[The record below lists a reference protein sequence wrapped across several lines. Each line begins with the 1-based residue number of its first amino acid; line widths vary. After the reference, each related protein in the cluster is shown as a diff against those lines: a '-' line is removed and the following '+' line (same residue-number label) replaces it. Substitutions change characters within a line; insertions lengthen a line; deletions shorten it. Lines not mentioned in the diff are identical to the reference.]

1 MGKFSSILK
10 RASRYIIK
18 GIPVVNVKAAIS
30 LSTPTDKLAG
40 KKIIVTGGGRGLG
53 ASMAKKFVEEGAS
66 VLITGRNEDALKKTS
81 EEIGCSYMVL
91 DMMSPEKFDKFIND
105 AESKL
110 GGLDVLV
117 NNAGVSLHENSFFD
131 VVPEG
136 FDTQIDTNFK
146 GGYFLTQSFI
156 KRMVERGRSGN
167 VLFISSE
174 TGETVDFRPYG
185 FTKAA
190 VNSMVQGLAYLYVK
204 DHIRVNAIA
213 PGVTAS
219 DMTGFKADDNL
230 YTDYNRIGRV
240 YLPEEIAEVAS
251 FLVSDLSNCI
261 SGQII
266 ACNNAQTVNAR
277 WKK

>member
-10 RASRYIIK
+10 RALRYIIK
-18 GIPVVNVKAAIS
+18 GVPVVNVKAEIS
-30 LSTPTDKLAG
+30 LSSSTEKLAG

-53 ASMAKKFVEEGAS
+53 AAMAKKFVQEGAS
-66 VLITGRNEDALKKTS
+66 VLITGRNEDTLKKTS
-81 EEIGCSYMVL
+81 EEIGCTYLVL
-91 DMMSPEKFDKFIND
+91 DMMSPEKFDKFISE
-105 AESKL
+105 AESKID
-110 GGLDVLV
+110 GLDILV

-156 KRMVERGRSGN
+156 KRMIELGRAGN

-190 VNSMVQGLAYLYVK
+190 VNSMVQGLAHLYAK
-204 DHIRVNAIA
+204 NNIRVNAIA

-219 DMTGFKADDNL
+219 DMTGFKTDDNL
-230 YTDYNRIGRV
+230 YTDYNRIGRI
-240 YLPEEIAEVAS
+240 YLPEEVAEVAS
-251 FLVSDLSNCI
+251 FLISDISNCV

-266 ACNNAQTVNAR
+266 ACNNAQSVNAR
-277 WKK
+277 WK

>member
-1 MGKFSSILK
+1 MGKISSILK
-10 RASRYIIK
+10 RALRYIIK
-18 GIPVVNVKAAIS
+18 GVPVVNVKAAIS
-30 LSTPTDKLAG
+30 FFTPTDKLAG

-53 ASMAKKFVEEGAS
+53 AAMAKKFVQEGAS
-66 VLITGRNEDALKKTS
+66 VLITGRSEDTLKKTS

-110 GGLDVLV
+110 SGLDVLV

-156 KRMVERGRSGN
+156 KRMIELGRAGN

-174 TGETVDFRPYG
+174 TGETADFRPYG

-190 VNSMVQGLAYLYVK
+190 VNSMVQGLAHLYAK
-204 DHIRVNAIA
+204 NNIRVNAIA

-230 YTDYNRIGRV
+230 YTDYNRIGRI
-240 YLPEEIAEVAS
+240 YLPEEVAEVAS
-251 FLVSDLSNCI
+251 FLVSDISNCV

-266 ACNNAQTVNAR
+266 ACNNAQSVNAR
-277 WKK
+277 WK

>member
-10 RASRYIIK
+10 RALRYIIK

-53 ASMAKKFVEEGAS
+53 AAMAKKFVQEGAS
-66 VLITGRNEDALKKTS
+66 VLITGRNEDTLKKTS
-81 EEIGCSYMVL
+81 EEIGCTYLVL
-91 DMMSPEKFDKFIND
+91 DMMSPKKFDKFINE

-131 VVPEG
+131 VVPDG

-146 GGYFLTQSFI
+146 GGYFLTQRFI
-156 KRMVERGRSGN
+156 KKMIESGRAGN

-190 VNSMVQGLAYLYVK
+190 VNSMVQGLAYLYAK
-204 DHIRVNAIA
+204 NNIRVNAIA

-230 YTDYNRIGRV
+230 YTDYNRIGRI
-240 YLPEEIAEVAS
+240 YLPEEVAEVAS
-251 FLVSDLSNCI
+251 FLISDISNCV

-266 ACNNAQTVNAR
+266 ACNNAQSVNAR
-277 WKK
+277 WK

>member
-1 MGKFSSILK
+1 MGKISSILK
-10 RASRYIIK
+10 RALRYIIK
-18 GIPVVNVKAAIS
+18 GVPVVNVKAAIS

-40 KKIIVTGGGRGLG
+40 KKIIVTGGSRGLG
-53 ASMAKKFVEEGAS
+53 AAMAKKFVQEGAS
-66 VLITGRNEDALKKTS
+66 VLITGRNEDTLKKTS

-91 DMMSPEKFDKFIND
+91 DMMSPEKFDKFISE

-110 GGLDVLV
+110 DCLDILV

-131 VVPEG
+131 VVPDG

-156 KRMVERGRSGN
+156 KRMIELGRAGN

-190 VNSMVQGLAYLYVK
+190 VNSMVQGLAHLYAK
-204 DHIRVNAIA
+204 NNIRVNAIA

-230 YTDYNRIGRV
+230 YTDYNRISRV
-240 YLPEEIAEVAS
+240 YLPEEVAEVAA
-251 FLVSDLSNCI
+251 FLVSDISNCV

-266 ACNNAQTVNAR
+266 ACNNAQSVNAR
-277 WKK
+277 WK

>member
-1 MGKFSSILK
+1 MGKISSILK
-10 RASRYIIK
+10 RALRYIIK
-18 GIPVVNVKAAIS
+18 GVPVVNVNAEIS
-30 LSTPTDKLAG
+30 LSSPTEKLAG
-40 KKIIVTGGGRGLG
+40 KKVIITGGGRGLG
-53 ASMAKKFVEEGAS
+53 AAMAKKFVQEGAS
-66 VLITGRNEDALKKTS
+66 VLITGRNEDTLKKTS
-81 EEIGCSYMVL
+81 EEIGCTYLVL
-91 DMMSPEKFDKFIND
+91 DMMSPKKFDKFINE

-131 VVPEG
+131 VVPDG

-156 KRMVERGRSGN
+156 KRMIELGRAGN

-190 VNSMVQGLAYLYVK
+190 VNSMVQGLAYLYAK
-204 DHIRVNAIA
+204 NNIRVNAIA

-230 YTDYNRIGRV
+230 YTDYNRIGRI
-240 YLPEEIAEVAS
+240 YLPEEVAEVAA
-251 FLVSDLSNCI
+251 FLISDISNCV

-266 ACNNAQTVNAR
+266 ACNNAQSVNAR
-277 WKK
+277 WK

>member
-10 RASRYIIK
+10 QALRYIIK
-18 GIPVVNVKAAIS
+18 GVPVVNVKAVIS

-53 ASMAKKFVEEGAS
+53 AAMAKKFVAEGAS
-66 VLITGRNEDALKKTS
+66 VLITGRNEDTLKKTS
-81 EEIGCSYMVL
+81 EEIGCSYLVL
-91 DMMSPEKFDKFIND
+91 DMMSPEKFDKFISD

-110 GGLDVLV
+110 DGLDILV

-131 VVPEG
+131 VVPDG

-156 KRMVERGRSGN
+156 KRMIELGRAGN

-174 TGETVDFRPYG
+174 TGETADFRPYG

-190 VNSMVQGLAYLYVK
+190 VNSMVQGLAHLYAK
-204 DHIRVNAIA
+204 NNIRVNAIA

-230 YTDYNRIGRV
+230 YTDYNRIGRI
-240 YLPEEIAEVAS
+240 YLPEEVAEVAS
-251 FLVSDLSNCI
+251 FLVSDISNCV

-266 ACNNAQTVNAR
+266 ACNNAQSVNAR
-277 WKK
+277 WK

>member
-1 MGKFSSILK
+1 MGKISSILK
-10 RASRYIIK
+10 RALRYIVK
-18 GIPVVNVKAAIS
+18 GIPVVNVKAEIT
-30 LSTPTDKLAG
+30 LSSPTGILAG
-40 KKIIVTGGGRGLG
+40 KKIIITGGGRGLG
-53 ASMAKKFVEEGAS
+53 ASMAKKFVEDGAS
-66 VLITGRNEDALKKTS
+66 VLITGRNEETLKRTS
-81 EEIGCSYMVL
+81 EEIGCSYLVL
-91 DMMSPEKFDKFIND
+91 DMMSPEKFDNFIND

-156 KRMVERGRSGN
+156 KRMVECGRSGN

-190 VNSMVQGLAYLYVK
+190 VNSMVQGLAHLYVNNN
-204 DHIRVNAIA
+204 IRVNAIA

-251 FLVSDLSNCI
+251 FLVSDISNCI

-266 ACNNAQTVNAR
+266 TCNNAQTVNAR

>member
-1 MGKFSSILK
+1 MGKISSILK
-10 RASRYIIK
+10 RALRYIIK
-18 GIPVVNVKAAIS
+18 GVPVVNVKAAIS
-30 LSTPTDKLAG
+30 FFTPTDKLAG

-53 ASMAKKFVEEGAS
+53 AAMAKKFVAEGAS
-66 VLITGRNEDALKKTS
+66 VLITGRNEDTLKKTS
-81 EEIGCSYMVL
+81 EEIGCSYLVL
-91 DMMSPEKFDKFIND
+91 DMMSPEKFDKFISE

-110 GGLDVLV
+110 DGLDILV

-131 VVPEG
+131 VVPDG

-156 KRMVERGRSGN
+156 KRMIELGRAGN

-174 TGETVDFRPYG
+174 TGETADFRPYG

-190 VNSMVQGLAYLYVK
+190 INSMVQGLAYLYAK
-204 DHIRVNAIA
+204 NNIRVNAIA

-219 DMTGFKADDNL
+219 DMTGFKTDDNL
-230 YTDYNRIGRV
+230 YTDYNLIGRI
-240 YLPEEIAEVAS
+240 YLPEEVAEVAA
-251 FLVSDLSNCI
+251 FLISDISNCV

-266 ACNNAQTVNAR
+266 ACNNAQSVNAR
-277 WKK
+277 WK

>member
-10 RASRYIIK
+10 RALRYIIK
-18 GIPVVNVKAAIS
+18 GVPVVNVKAEIS
-30 LSTPTDKLAG
+30 LSSPTEKLAG
-40 KKIIVTGGGRGLG
+40 KKIIITGGGRGLG
-53 ASMAKKFVEEGAS
+53 AAMSKQFVEEGAS
-66 VLITGRNEDALKKTS
+66 VLITGRDENTLKRTS
-81 EEIGCSYMVL
+81 EDLGCAYMVL
-91 DMMSPEKFDKFIND
+91 DVMSPENFDDFIND

-131 VVPEG
+131 VVPDG

-146 GGYFLTQSFI
+146 GGYFLTQRFI
-156 KRMVERGRSGN
+156 KKMIQSGRAGN

-190 VNSMVQGLAYLYVK
+190 VNSMVQGLAYLYAK
-204 DHIRVNAIA
+204 NNIRVNAIA

-219 DMTGFKADDNL
+219 DMTGFKTDDNL
-230 YTDYNRIGRV
+230 YTDYNQIGRI
-240 YLPEEIAEVAS
+240 YLPEEVAEVAA
-251 FLVSDLSNCI
+251 FLISDISNCV

-266 ACNNAQTVNAR
+266 ACNNAQSVNAR
-277 WKK
+277 WK

>member
-1 MGKFSSILK
+1 MGKISFILK
-10 RASRYIIK
+10 RALRYIIK
-18 GIPVVNVKAAIS
+18 GVPVVNVKAKIS
-30 LSTPTDKLAG
+30 LSSPTDKLAG

-53 ASMAKKFVEEGAS
+53 AAMAKNFVQEGAS
-66 VLITGRNEDALKKTS
+66 VLITGRSEDTLKKTS

-105 AESKL
+105 AEGKL

-131 VVPEG
+131 VIPEG

-156 KRMVERGRSGN
+156 KRMIELGRAGN

-174 TGETVDFRPYG
+174 TGETADFRPYG

-190 VNSMVQGLAYLYVK
+190 VNSMVQGLAHLYAK
-204 DHIRVNAIA
+204 NNIRVNAIA

-230 YTDYNRIGRV
+230 YTDYNRIGRI
-240 YLPEEIAEVAS
+240 YLPEEVAEVAS
-251 FLVSDLSNCI
+251 FLISDISNCV

-266 ACNNAQTVNAR
+266 ACNNAQSVNAR
-277 WKK
+277 WK

>member
-1 MGKFSSILK
+1 MERFSSILK
-10 RASRYIIK
+10 RALRYIIK
-18 GIPVVNVKAAIS
+18 GVPNVNVKAEIT
-30 LSTPTDKLAG
+30 LSSPTEKLPG
-40 KKIIVTGGGRGLG
+40 KRIIITGGGRGLG
-53 ASMAKKFVEEGAS
+53 AAMAKKFVAEGAS
-66 VLITGRNEDALKKTS
+66 VLITGRNEDTLKKTS

-91 DMMSPEKFDKFIND
+91 DMISPEKFDKFIND

-136 FDTQIDTNFK
+136 FDKQIDTNFK
-146 GGYFLTQSFI
+146 GGYFLTQRFI
-156 KRMVERGRSGN
+156 KKMIESGRSGN

-190 VNSMVQGLAYLYVK
+190 VNSMVQGLAYLYAK
-204 DHIRVNAIA
+204 NNIRVNAIA

-219 DMTGFKADDNL
+219 DMTGFKSDDNL
-230 YTDYNRIGRV
+230 YTDYNRIGRI
-240 YLPEEIAEVAS
+240 YLPEEVAEVAA
-251 FLVSDLSNCI
+251 FLISDISNCV

-266 ACNNAQTVNAR
+266 ACNNAQSVNAR
-277 WKK
+277 WK

>member
-10 RASRYIIK
+10 RALRYIIK
-18 GIPVVNVKAAIS
+18 GVPVVNVKAEIS
-30 LSTPTDKLAG
+30 LSSPTEKLAG
-40 KKIIVTGGGRGLG
+40 KKIIITGGGRGLG
-53 ASMAKKFVEEGAS
+53 ATMAKKFVAEGAS
-66 VLITGRNEDALKKTS
+66 VLITGRDENTLKKTS

-131 VVPEG
+131 VVPKG

-156 KRMVERGRSGN
+156 KRMIELGRAGN

-190 VNSMVQGLAYLYVK
+190 VNSMVQGLAYLYAK
-204 DHIRVNAIA
+204 NNIRVNAIA

-230 YTDYNRIGRV
+230 YTDYNRISRI
-240 YLPEEIAEVAS
+240 YLPEEVAEVAS
-251 FLVSDLSNCI
+251 FLISDISNCV

-266 ACNNAQTVNAR
+266 ACNNAQSVNAR
-277 WKK
+277 WK

>member
-1 MGKFSSILK
+1 MMINKIKKIISFIL
-10 RASRYIIK
+10 RGAPR
-18 GIPVVNVKAAIS
+18 
-30 LSTPTDKLAG
+30 PTYAQLTYLAPNNQLVG
-40 KKIIVTGGGRGLG
+40 KKIIITGGGRGLG
-53 ASMAKKFVEEGAS
+53 AAMAKKFVAEGAS
-66 VLITGRNEDALKKTS
+66 VLITGRNEDTLKKTS

-91 DMMSPEKFDKFIND
+91 DMMSPEKFDKFISE

-110 GGLDVLV
+110 DGLDIMV

-131 VVPEG
+131 VVPDG

-156 KRMVERGRSGN
+156 KRMIELGRAGN

-190 VNSMVQGLAYLYVK
+190 VNSMVQGLAYLYAK
-204 DHIRVNAIA
+204 NNIRVNAIA

-230 YTDYNRIGRV
+230 YTDYNRIGRI
-240 YLPEEIAEVAS
+240 YLPEEVAEVAA
-251 FLVSDLSNCI
+251 FLVSDISNCV

-266 ACNNAQTVNAR
+266 ACNNAQSVNAR
-277 WKK
+277 WK

>member
-1 MGKFSSILK
+1 MGKISFILK
-10 RASRYIIK
+10 RALRYIIK
-18 GIPVVNVKAAIS
+18 GVPVVNVKAKIS
-30 LSTPTDKLAG
+30 LSSPTDKLAG

-53 ASMAKKFVEEGAS
+53 AAMAKNFVQEGAS
-66 VLITGRNEDALKKTS
+66 VLITGRSEDTLKKTS

-105 AESKL
+105 AEGKL

-131 VVPEG
+131 VIPEG

-156 KRMVERGRSGN
+156 KRMIELGRAGN

-174 TGETVDFRPYG
+174 TGETADFRPYG

-190 VNSMVQGLAYLYVK
+190 VNSMVQGLAHLYAK
-204 DHIRVNAIA
+204 NNIRFNAIA

-230 YTDYNRIGRV
+230 YTDYNRIGRI
-240 YLPEEIAEVAS
+240 YLPEEVAEVAS
-251 FLVSDLSNCI
+251 FLISDISNCV

-266 ACNNAQTVNAR
+266 ACNNAQSVNAR
-277 WKK
+277 WK

>member
-10 RASRYIIK
+10 RALRYIIK

-30 LSTPTDKLAG
+30 LSTPTAKLAG

-53 ASMAKKFVEEGAS
+53 AAMAKKFVQEGAS
-66 VLITGRNEDALKKTS
+66 VLITGRNEDTLKKTS

-91 DMMSPEKFDKFIND
+91 DMMSSETFDNFINE
-105 AESKL
+105 AENIL

-156 KRMVERGRSGN
+156 KRMVECGRSGN

-190 VNSMVQGLAYLYVK
+190 VNSMVQGLAHLYVK

>member
-10 RASRYIIK
+10 RALRYIIK
-18 GIPVVNVKAAIS
+18 GVPVVNVKAAIS

-40 KKIIVTGGGRGLG
+40 KKIIVTGGSRGLG
-53 ASMAKKFVEEGAS
+53 AAMAKKFVQEGAS
-66 VLITGRNEDALKKTS
+66 VLITGRSEDTLKKTS

-91 DMMSPEKFDKFIND
+91 DMMSPEKFDKFISE

-110 GGLDVLV
+110 DGLDILV

-156 KRMVERGRSGN
+156 KRMIELGRAGN
-167 VLFISSE
+167 ILFISSE

-190 VNSMVQGLAYLYVK
+190 VNSMVQGLAYLYTK
-204 DHIRVNAIA
+204 NNIRVNAIA

-230 YTDYNRIGRV
+230 YTDYNRIGRI
-240 YLPEEIAEVAS
+240 YLPEEVAEVAA
-251 FLVSDLSNCI
+251 FLVSDISNCV

-266 ACNNAQTVNAR
+266 ACNNAQSVNAR
-277 WKK
+277 WK

>member
-1 MGKFSSILK
+1 MERFSSILK
-10 RASRYIIK
+10 RALRYIIK
-18 GIPVVNVKAAIS
+18 GVPNVNVKAEITL
-30 LSTPTDKLAG
+30 LSPTEKLAG
-40 KKIIVTGGGRGLG
+40 KRIIITGGGRGMG
-53 ASMAKKFVEEGAS
+53 ASMAKKFVAEGAS
-66 VLITGRNEDALKKTS
+66 VLITGRDEDTLKKTS
-81 EEIGCSYMVL
+81 EDLGCSYMVL
-91 DMMSPEKFDKFIND
+91 DMMCPENFDKFINQ

-136 FDTQIDTNFK
+136 FDKQIDTNFK
-146 GGYFLTQSFI
+146 GGYFLTQVFI
-156 KRMVERGRSGN
+156 KKMIESGRAGN

-190 VNSMVQGLAYLYVK
+190 VNSMVQGLAYLYAK
-204 DHIRVNAIA
+204 NNIRVNAIA

-219 DMTGFKADDNL
+219 DMTGFKADGNL
-230 YTDYNRIGRV
+230 YTDYNRIGRI
-240 YLPEEIAEVAS
+240 YLPEEVAEVAA
-251 FLVSDLSNCI
+251 FLISDISNCV

-266 ACNNAQTVNAR
+266 ACNNAQSVNAR
-277 WKK
+277 WK

>member
-1 MGKFSSILK
+1 MGKISSILK
-10 RASRYIIK
+10 RALRYIIK
-18 GIPVVNVKAAIS
+18 GVPVVNVKAAIS

-40 KKIIVTGGGRGLG
+40 KKVIVTGGGRGLG
-53 ASMAKKFVEEGAS
+53 AAMAKKLVQEGAS
-66 VLITGRNEDALKKTS
+66 VLITGRSEDTLKKTS

-110 GGLDVLV
+110 GGLDILV

-131 VVPEG
+131 VVPDG

-156 KRMVERGRSGN
+156 KRMIELGRAGN

-190 VNSMVQGLAYLYVK
+190 VNSMVQGLAHLYAK
-204 DHIRVNAIA
+204 NNIRVNAIA

-240 YLPEEIAEVAS
+240 YLPEEVAEVAA
-251 FLVSDLSNCI
+251 FLVSDISNCV

-266 ACNNAQTVNAR
+266 ACNNAQSVNAR
-277 WKK
+277 WK

>member
-10 RASRYIIK
+10 RALRYIIK
-18 GIPVVNVKAAIS
+18 GVPVVNVKAEIS
-30 LSTPTDKLAG
+30 LSSPTEKLAG
-40 KKIIVTGGGRGLG
+40 KKVIITGGGRGLG
-53 ASMAKKFVEEGAS
+53 AEMAKKFVQEGAS
-66 VLITGRNEDALKKTS
+66 VLITGRNEDTLKKTS
-81 EEIGCSYMVL
+81 EEIGCSYLVL
-91 DMMSPEKFDKFIND
+91 DMMSPEKFDKFISE
-105 AESKL
+105 AGSKL

-117 NNAGVSLHENSFFD
+117 NNAGVSLHENSYFD

-146 GGYFLTQSFI
+146 GAYFLTQSFI
-156 KRMVERGRSGN
+156 KRMIELGRAGN

-185 FTKAA
+185 FTKTA
-190 VNSMVQGLAYLYVK
+190 VNSMVQGLAYLYAK
-204 DHIRVNAIA
+204 NNIRVNAIA

-230 YTDYNRIGRV
+230 YTDYNRIGRI
-240 YLPEEIAEVAS
+240 YLPEEVAEVAS
-251 FLVSDLSNCI
+251 FLISDISNCV

-266 ACNNAQTVNAR
+266 ACNNAQSVNAR
-277 WKK
+277 WK

>member
-10 RASRYIIK
+10 RALRYIIK
-18 GIPVVNVKAAIS
+18 GVPVVNVKAEIS
-30 LSTPTDKLAG
+30 LSSPTEKLAG
-40 KKIIVTGGGRGLG
+40 KKIIITGGGRGLG
-53 ASMAKKFVEEGAS
+53 TAMAKKFAAEGAS
-66 VLITGRNEDALKKTS
+66 VLITGRDENTLKKTS

-131 VVPEG
+131 VVPKG

-156 KRMVERGRSGN
+156 KRMIELGRAGN

-190 VNSMVQGLAYLYVK
+190 VNSMVQGLAYLYAK
-204 DHIRVNAIA
+204 NNIRVNAIA

-230 YTDYNRIGRV
+230 YTDYNRISRI
-240 YLPEEIAEVAS
+240 YLPEEVAEVAS
-251 FLVSDLSNCI
+251 FLISDISNCV

-266 ACNNAQTVNAR
+266 ACNNAQSVNAR
-277 WKK
+277 WK

>member
-10 RASRYIIK
+10 RALRYIIK
-18 GIPVVNVKAAIS
+18 GVPVVNVKAAIS

-53 ASMAKKFVEEGAS
+53 AAMAKKFVAEGAS
-66 VLITGRNEDALKKTS
+66 VLITGRNEDTLKKTS
-81 EEIGCSYMVL
+81 EEIGCSYVVL
-91 DMMSPEKFDKFIND
+91 DMMSPEKFDKFISE

-110 GGLDVLV
+110 DGLDILV
-117 NNAGVSLHENSFFD
+117 NNAGVSLHESSFFD
-131 VVPEG
+131 VVPDG

-156 KRMVERGRSGN
+156 KRMIELGRAGN

-190 VNSMVQGLAYLYVK
+190 VNSMVQGLAHLYAK
-204 DHIRVNAIA
+204 NNIRVNAIA

-230 YTDYNRIGRV
+230 YTDYNRIGRI
-240 YLPEEIAEVAS
+240 YLPEEVAEVAA
-251 FLVSDLSNCI
+251 FLVSDISNCV

-266 ACNNAQTVNAR
+266 ACNNAQSVNAR
-277 WKK
+277 WK

>member
-10 RASRYIIK
+10 RALRYIIK
-18 GIPVVNVKAAIS
+18 GVPVVNVKAEIS
-30 LSTPTDKLAG
+30 LSSPTEKLAG
-40 KKIIVTGGGRGLG
+40 KKVILTGGGRGLG
-53 ASMAKKFVEEGAS
+53 AAMAKKFVQEGAS
-66 VLITGRNEDALKKTS
+66 VLITGRNEDTLKKTS

-91 DMMSPEKFDKFIND
+91 DMMSPEKFDKFISE

-110 GGLDVLV
+110 DGLDILV

-131 VVPEG
+131 VVPDG

-146 GGYFLTQSFI
+146 GGYFLTQRFI
-156 KRMVERGRSGN
+156 KKMIESGRAGN

-190 VNSMVQGLAYLYVK
+190 VNSMVQGLAHLYAK
-204 DHIRVNAIA
+204 NNIRVNAIA

-230 YTDYNRIGRV
+230 YTDYNRIGRI
-240 YLPEEIAEVAS
+240 YLPEEVAEVAS
-251 FLVSDLSNCI
+251 FLISDISNCV

-266 ACNNAQTVNAR
+266 ACNNAQSVNAR
-277 WKK
+277 WK

>member
-1 MGKFSSILK
+1 MGKISSILK
-10 RASRYIIK
+10 RALRYIIK
-18 GIPVVNVKAAIS
+18 GVPVVNVKAEIS
-30 LSTPTDKLAG
+30 LSSPTEKLAG
-40 KKIIVTGGGRGLG
+40 KKVIITGGGRGLG
-53 ASMAKKFVEEGAS
+53 AAMAKKFVAEGTS
-66 VLITGRNEDALKKTS
+66 VLITGRNEDTLKKTS

-91 DMMSPEKFDKFIND
+91 DMMSPEKFDKFISD
-105 AESKL
+105 VESKL

-131 VVPEG
+131 VVPDG

-156 KRMVERGRSGN
+156 KRMIELGRAGN

-190 VNSMVQGLAYLYVK
+190 VNSMVQGLAHLYAK
-204 DHIRVNAIA
+204 NNIRVNAIA

-219 DMTGFKADDNL
+219 DMTGFKTDDNL
-230 YTDYNRIGRV
+230 YTDYNRIGRI
-240 YLPEEIAEVAS
+240 YLPEEVAEVAA
-251 FLVSDLSNCI
+251 FLVSDISNCV

-266 ACNNAQTVNAR
+266 ACNNAQSVNAR
-277 WKK
+277 WK

>member
-1 MGKFSSILK
+1 MINKIKKIISFILHGAPRLTYAK
-10 RASRYIIK
+10 VTYLV
-18 GIPVVNVKAAIS
+18 PNNQ
-30 LSTPTDKLAG
+30 LDG
-40 KKIIVTGGGRGLG
+40 KKIIITGGGRGLG
-53 ASMAKKFVEEGAS
+53 AAMAKKFVEEGAS
-66 VLITGRNEDALKKTS
+66 VLITGRNEDTLKKTS
-81 EEIGCSYMVL
+81 EEIGCSYLVL
-91 DMMSPEKFDKFIND
+91 DMMSPEKFDKFISE
-105 AESKL
+105 AGSIL

-146 GGYFLTQSFI
+146 GGYFLTQVFI
-156 KRMVERGRSGN
+156 KKMIESGRAGN

-190 VNSMVQGLAYLYVK
+190 VNSMVQGLAYLYAK
-204 DHIRVNAIA
+204 NNIRVNAIA

-219 DMTGFKADDNL
+219 DMTGFKADSNL
-230 YTDYNRIGRV
+230 YTDYNRIGRI
-240 YLPEEIAEVAS
+240 YLPEEVAEVAA
-251 FLVSDLSNCI
+251 FLISDISNCV

-266 ACNNAQTVNAR
+266 ACNNAQSVNAR
-277 WKK
+277 WK

>member
-1 MGKFSSILK
+1 MGRFSSILK
-10 RASRYIIK
+10 RALRYIIK
-18 GIPVVNVKAAIS
+18 GVPVVNVKAEIS
-30 LSTPTDKLAG
+30 LSSPTEKLAG
-40 KKIIVTGGGRGLG
+40 KKIIITGGGRGLG
-53 ASMAKKFVEEGAS
+53 AAMAKKFVAEGAS
-66 VLITGRNEDALKKTS
+66 VLITGRNEDTLKRTS
-81 EEIGCSYMVL
+81 EEIGCTYQVL
-91 DMMSPEKFDKFIND
+91 DMMSHEKFDKFISD

-146 GGYFLTQSFI
+146 GGYFLTQRFI
-156 KRMVERGRSGN
+156 KKMIESGRSGN

-190 VNSMVQGLAYLYVK
+190 VNSMVQGLAHLYAK
-204 DHIRVNAIA
+204 NNIRVNAIA

-230 YTDYNRIGRV
+230 YTDYNRIGRI
-240 YLPEEIAEVAS
+240 YLPEEVAEVAS
-251 FLVSDLSNCI
+251 FLISDISNCV

-266 ACNNAQTVNAR
+266 SCNNAQSVNAR
-277 WKK
+277 WK

>member
-1 MGKFSSILK
+1 MGKFSSIVK
-10 RASRYIIK
+10 RALRYIVKGVPIVHIK
-18 GIPVVNVKAAIS
+18 AEIS
-30 LSTPTDKLAG
+30 SLCPSNKLVG
-40 KKIIVTGGGRGLG
+40 KKIIITGGGRGLG
-53 ASMAKKFVEEGAS
+53 ASMAKKFVEEGAD
-66 VLITGRNEDALKKTS
+66 VLITGRNEDTLKRTS
-81 EEIGCSYMVL
+81 EQLGCSYLVL
-91 DMMSPEKFDKFIND
+91 DMTSPESFDKFLDD

-146 GGYFLTQSFI
+146 GGYFLSQSFI
-156 KRMVERGRSGN
+156 KRMVERGSAGN

-190 VNSMVQGLAYLYVK
+190 VNSMVQGLAYLYAK
-204 DHIRVNAIA
+204 NNIRVNAIA
-213 PGVTAS
+213 PGVTVS
-219 DMTGFKADDNL
+219 DMTGFKAEDNL

-240 YLPEEIAEVAS
+240 YLPEEVAEVAS
-251 FLVSDLSNCI
+251 FLISDISNCV

-266 ACNNAQTVNAR
+266 ACNNAQSVNAR
-277 WKK
+277 WK

>member
-1 MGKFSSILK
+1 MINKIKKIISFILHGAP
-10 RASRYIIK
+10 R
-18 GIPVVNVKAAIS
+18 
-30 LSTPTDKLAG
+30 PTYAKVTYLVPNNQLAG
-40 KKIIVTGGGRGLG
+40 KKIIITGGGRGLG
-53 ASMAKKFVEEGAS
+53 AAMAKKFVAEGAT
-66 VLITGRNEDALKKTS
+66 VLITGRNEDTLKKTS
-81 EEIGCSYMVL
+81 EEIGCSYLVL
-91 DMMSPEKFDKFIND
+91 DMMSPEKFDKFISE

-110 GGLDVLV
+110 DGLDILV

-131 VVPEG
+131 VVPDG

-156 KRMVERGRSGN
+156 KRMIELGRAGN

-174 TGETVDFRPYG
+174 TGETADFRPYG

-190 VNSMVQGLAYLYVK
+190 VNSMVQGLAHLYAK
-204 DHIRVNAIA
+204 NNIRVNAIA

-230 YTDYNRIGRV
+230 YTDYNRIGRI
-240 YLPEEIAEVAS
+240 YLPEEVAEVAS
-251 FLVSDLSNCI
+251 FLISDISNCV

-266 ACNNAQTVNAR
+266 ACNNAQSVNAR
-277 WKK
+277 WK

>member
-1 MGKFSSILK
+1 MGKISSILK
-10 RASRYIIK
+10 RALRYIIK
-18 GIPVVNVKAAIS
+18 GVPVVNVKAAIS
-30 LSTPTDKLAG
+30 FFTPTDKLAG

-53 ASMAKKFVEEGAS
+53 AAMAKKFVQEGAS
-66 VLITGRNEDALKKTS
+66 VLITGRSEDTLKKTS

-110 GGLDVLV
+110 SGLDVLV

-146 GGYFLTQSFI
+146 GGYFLTQGFI
-156 KRMVERGRSGN
+156 KRMIELGRAGN

-174 TGETVDFRPYG
+174 TGETADFRPYG

-190 VNSMVQGLAYLYVK
+190 VNSMVQGLAHLYAK
-204 DHIRVNAIA
+204 NNIRVNAIA

-219 DMTGFKADDNL
+219 GMTGFKADDNL
-230 YTDYNRIGRV
+230 YTDYNRIGRI
-240 YLPEEIAEVAS
+240 YLPEEVAEVAS
-251 FLVSDLSNCI
+251 FLISDISNCV

-266 ACNNAQTVNAR
+266 ACNNAQSVNAR
-277 WKK
+277 WK

>member
-10 RASRYIIK
+10 RSLRYIVK
-18 GIPVVNVKAAIS
+18 GVPIVNVKAEIT
-30 LSTPTDKLAG
+30 LSSPTGKLAG
-40 KKIIVTGGGRGLG
+40 KKIIITGGGRGLG
-53 ASMAKKFVEEGAS
+53 AAMARKFVQEGAS
-66 VLITGRNEDALKKTS
+66 VLITGRNEDTLKKTS
-81 EEIGCSYMVL
+81 GELGCSYMVL
-91 DMMSPEKFDKFIND
+91 DMMSSESFDNFIND
-105 AESKL
+105 AENIL

-136 FDTQIDTNFK
+136 FDSQIDTNFK
-146 GGYFLTQSFI
+146 GGYFLTQNFI
-156 KRMVERGRSGN
+156 KRMVEHGRSGN

-190 VNSMVQGLAYLYVK
+190 VNSMVQGLAHLYVK

-266 ACNNAQTVNAR
+266 ACNNAQAVNAR